1 MVPKYIL
8 SCSHDIKIHSSL
20 GLEGSKWSY
29 DKQPLDLR
37 AKTIEKNQTSFIKKK
52 LAKFFFFV

>member
-52 LAKFFFFV
+52 TS